1 MGTLN
6 DVSIGGIVL
15 GIFIISWGIV
25 WLGNDM
31 GLWNLDFPFWPV
43 IIILAGVVIILHEIK
58 KTIKKN

>member
-1 MGTLN
+1 MRTLN